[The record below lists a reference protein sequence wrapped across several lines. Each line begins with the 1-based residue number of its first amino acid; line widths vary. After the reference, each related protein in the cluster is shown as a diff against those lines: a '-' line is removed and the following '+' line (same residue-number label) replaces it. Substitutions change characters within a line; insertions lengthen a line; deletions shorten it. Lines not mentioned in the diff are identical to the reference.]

1 VSPLRVTPGRRGRR
15 GSPCSGS
22 LYRQGRS
29 FTLFSCISV
38 SVYVKVFTNSPFL
51 VCMDLGLSQE
61 EIIDP
66 TYLWIGP
73 DGKNLQATGKLMVK
87 RFKESMSGAY
97 TCTLSH
103 KIIETD
109 AQDETEVS
117 EAEPDYTY
125 KISVRFTTKECKLVA
140 NNKFFEELKRILDNI
155 LSDLACHVIEPS
167 YKCHSVKIP
176 KQSLLHELFITFQGN
191 RHNCFPFLARDR
203 IEEFFN
209 KQTYALKHDFQALP
223 TIHYVDHSFE
233 VTRIDSCRPGFGK
246 NDITHNDCAS
256 CCVVCDPGTYSP
268 NNEVTCRTCVRTQI
282 KQYGAK
288 SC

>member
-1 VSPLRVTPGRRGRR
+1 GKVWLLASQRLKY
-15 GSPCSGS
+15 
-22 LYRQGRS
+22 LYFVNLIQDKHVRS
-29 FTLFSCISV
+29 FTLFSCIAV
-38 SVYVKVFTNSPFL
+38 NVYVKIFTNSPFL
-51 VCMDLGLSQE
+51 VCMDLALSQE
-61 EIIDP
+61 EVIDP
-66 TYLWIGP
+66 NYLWIGP
-73 DGKNLQATGKLMVK
+73 DGKNLEGQIYTNLTETGKLMVMG
-87 RFKESMSGAY
+87 FKESMSGAY

-109 AQDETEVS
+109 TQDETEML
-117 EAEPDYTY
+117 EAY
-125 KISVRFTTKECKLVA
+125 KFMVYV
-140 NNKFFEELKRILDNI
+140 N
-155 LSDLACHVIEPS
+155 
-167 YKCHSVKIP
+167 
-176 KQSLLHELFITFQGN
+176 
-191 RHNCFPFLARDR
+191 PFAPGWQEVCNQLPHDCEDATNMRVQEARDR

-209 KQTYALKHDFQALP
+209 RQTYALKHDFQTLP